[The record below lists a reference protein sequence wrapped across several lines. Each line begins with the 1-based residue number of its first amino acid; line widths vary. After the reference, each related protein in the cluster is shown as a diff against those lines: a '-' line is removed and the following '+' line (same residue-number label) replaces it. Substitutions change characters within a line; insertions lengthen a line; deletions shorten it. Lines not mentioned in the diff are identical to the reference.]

1 MFSFTYPRFLCFKQ
15 FPFISSHDMIEH
27 SVNTTVNNKFQSVVL
42 AFSEAILDYT
52 VCSRV
57 SVDCVC
63 TATSDRETSSV
74 LQDWRIL
81 G

>member
-1 MFSFTYPRFLCFKQ
+1 
-15 FPFISSHDMIEH
+15 MIEH

-42 AFSEAILDYT
+42 AFSEAILHYT
-52 VCSRV
+52 VCHETHRSRV